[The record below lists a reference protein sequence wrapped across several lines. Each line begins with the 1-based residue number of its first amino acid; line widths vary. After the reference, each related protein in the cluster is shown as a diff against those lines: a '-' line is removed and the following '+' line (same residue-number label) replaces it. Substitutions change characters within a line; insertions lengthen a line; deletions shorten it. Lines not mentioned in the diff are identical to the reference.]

1 MVRPPIIPETR
12 SGGPDQGPIFWA
24 RPWPDDEDQAALP
37 FDAAGTP
44 SRASLPAMAFGVVLA
59 QIQVGWSVEDNE
71 EAIATTLSAA
81 SPGDVILTPEGSLSG
96 YPSRGE
102 VEAPRLEAI
111 DHGEVEAALE
121 RLASSARAANVTLW
135 IGACRPAGA
144 KLANEA
150 IGVRPDGTR
159 VVYRKANLG
168 SVERGRFAPGDQLP
182 IFDVGGGRVALQL
195 CREVRFSEQWLTLA
209 GRGAAVFL
217 HPDNGIGPGW
227 SFDVWRSLLVA
238 RAHET
243 QRFVV
248 SANAAHPDQHAPSLV
263 VAPTGE
269 IIDEL
274 PPGATAI
281 RRFELDLSAIEG
293 TYLAQRR
300 RDLADGAPSPAR
312 P

>member
-1 MVRPPIIPETR
+1 
-12 SGGPDQGPIFWA
+12 
-24 RPWPDDEDQAALP
+24 
-37 FDAAGTP
+37 
-44 SRASLPAMAFGVVLA
+44 MAFGVVLA
-59 QIQVGWSVEDNE
+59 QIQVGWSVEENE

-102 VEAPRLEAI
+102 EEAPRLGMI
-111 DHGEVEAALE
+111 DHGEVEAAVG
-121 RLASSARAANVTLW
+121 RLASSARAARVTLW
-135 IGACRPAGA
+135 VGVCRPAGA
-144 KLANEA
+144 LLANEA
-150 IGVRPDGTR
+150 IGIRPDGTR

-168 SVERGRFAPGDQLP
+168 SVERGRFVLGDQLP
-182 IFDVGGGRVALQL
+182 IFDVGGGTVAVQI
-195 CREVRFSEQWLTLA
+195 CREVRFPEQWLALA
-209 GRGAAVFL
+209 DRGAAVFL
-217 HPDNGIGPGW
+217 HPDNGIVPGW

-263 VAPTGE
+263 IAPTGE

-274 PPGATAI
+274 PRGTTVV
-281 RRFELDLSAIEG
+281 RRYELDLSTIDG

-300 RDLADGAPSPAR
+300 RDLAARAPSPAS

>member
-1 MVRPPIIPETR
+1 MR
-12 SGGPDQGPIFWA
+12 
-24 RPWPDDEDQAALP
+24 
-37 FDAAGTP
+37 
-44 SRASLPAMAFGVVLA
+44 FGVVLA
-59 QIQVGWSVEDNE
+59 QIQVGWSVGNNE
-71 EAIATTLSAA
+71 EAIAATLSAA

-102 VEAPRLEAI
+102 VEAPRLGAI

-121 RLASSARAANVTLW
+121 RLASSARAAQVTLW
-135 IGACRPAGA
+135 VGACRPVGA

-159 VVYRKANLG
+159 IVYRKANLG
-168 SVERGRFAPGDQLP
+168 SFERGRFTAGNQLP
-182 IFDVGGGRVALQL
+182 VFDVGGGTVALQI
-195 CREVRFSEQWLTLA
+195 CREVRFPEQWIALA
-209 GRGAAVFL
+209 NHGAAVFL
-217 HPDNGIGPGW
+217 HPDNGIVPGG

-263 VAPTGE
+263 VAPTGG

-274 PPGATAI
+274 PRGTTAV
-281 RRFELDLSAIEG
+281 RRYELDLSAIEG

-300 RDLADGAPSPAR
+300 RDLADGAPSSETESR
-312 P
+312 R